1 MERVH
6 YINAGAGAG
15 KTTTLVKELRRIL
28 TEKDVNGNYLCQP
41 SEIILTTYTK
51 AAAKEFREKTFKKLL
66 DNPPALDVAKI
77 LDTATIGTV
86 HSVAEQYLQ
95 RYWSLLN
102 YSGQFNVMSDTD
114 KEIYIN
120 RSLRELVDEQ
130 DIQFFAE
137 YAEFFGLKNKKNKT
151 DYNFWK
157 EYVREIVSKMH
168 SYKIDV
174 AQLPAFR
181 KKSDNV
187 VKRLFASQFDKTIFQ
202 SKAFVYYNYLDGRS
216 REVTAKKQPSSEATK
231 AINKMKLYDDLF
243 AIPKPVT
250 SDIEY
255 FLSSEFF
262 EGTINKKNFLNYKDI
277 EQSRK
282 SVEEYLEALLF
293 LNPSNCKKIQEC
305 IKRIF
310 DIATKWAIE
319 FDKYKRDNNLLDF
332 DDLEAKFLD
341 LLGIEAV
348 REDIKSSVK
357 YLFVDEFQDSNPIQ
371 LEIFQKL
378 SDLVQIK
385 SFWVGDP
392 KQAIYGF
399 RGSDSSLTTKLLE
412 SFPKPELKKYANYTF
427 KPNSNKCS
435 AELINTSWRS
445 IKSLVQLSNEVF
457 KLAFKEGVKT
467 ERIKQVP
474 LRQKRNDK
482 KIKCPIQHWHCG
494 GDKYNAL
501 ATRVAEILNGKCGTI
516 PGVYEEESPWHW
528 RKKIIPSDIAI
539 LTSTNDTCADIAEA
553 LRNKNIPVAL
563 AETEIR
569 DKAEVKL
576 VLALLKYVAK
586 KNRKYAK
593 AELAKLLEDK
603 KFETI
608 LAEIA
613 KGRYDFTPF
622 KEDKDLVGQTNAQDN
637 ATASN
642 TTSAQDVDNKDPDKF
657 FAMLDDKLNC
667 LRGLNISAIVK
678 GVIAVLDLRNVVAKW
693 KMADIRRE
701 NLDMLIAQASAFELS
716 NAHTPDSATVS
727 DFIDYIQKVKIEAQ
741 LDQSADGVKVAT
753 YHKSKGLQWKIV
765 ILDSLTRDD
774 LDGKKFVKNNWFGLN
789 LKGGY
794 NAAELQLIPSIGD
807 INDSMAGMVADL
819 SVKNRD
825 NGYYNLRHGKVEG
838 ELKRLLYVGVT
849 RARDYIITISL
860 DNKPLKWVQNVR
872 QDTLPSKTDVLENIA
887 NQTSSSYIDLWG
899 VPKHQAWYEQI
910 SDDPTVTYKKT
921 SARATKLKDV
931 PMSTVTEHK
940 RISPSSSQEKYNA
953 TAALVD
959 GFSSDYIEH
968 GTIKE
973 GESAA
978 FGTCIHNY
986 MAAHCWNGKDKIAT
1000 NEPNNFAL
1008 ARQTVE
1014 NHNLKKELPQPEL
1027 LTQAADELFSYLEE
1041 TFGASE
1047 LLRETPFT
1055 YRRDNGQLVAGEIDL
1070 IWKVGNDYI
1079 LIDHKNFPA
1088 EKNYGQKI
1096 VLEDIPDNKF
1106 YVGKYFPQLG
1116 DYRAALTAAGE
1127 NVTHVF
1133 IFYAVLGC
1141 LVEIKFE

>member
-66 DNPPALDVAKI
+66 EAPAALDVAKI

-95 RYWSLLN
+95 RYWSLLG

-130 DIQFFAE
+130 DIQFFNE
-137 YAEFFGLKNKKNKT
+137 YVDLFKVTIYRNKVIKKNY
-151 DYNFWK
+151 DFWK
-157 EYVREIVSKMH
+157 EYVIEIISKMH
-168 SYKIDV
+168 SYNID
-174 AQLPAFR
+174 ANQLPVFC
-181 KKSDNV
+181 KKSCNIVRKLFNV
-187 VKRLFASQFDKTIFQ
+187 TYNKTTVTTYANDVYTELCNTNSSQ
-202 SKAFVYYNYLDGRS
+202 
-216 REVTAKKQPSSEATK
+216 AT
-231 AINKMKLYDDLF
+231 NRVKLYNDFILLSVPTDDQIRQFLD
-243 AIPKPVT
+243 
-250 SDIEY
+250 SDFFSY
-255 FLSSEFF
+255 QAKDPSAKSS
-262 EGTINKKNFLNYKDI
+262 LNNTK
-277 EQSRK
+277 
-282 SVEEYLEALLF
+282 EYLKTSWTMSPTSG
-293 LNPSNCKKIQEC
+293 NKVQEC
-305 IKRIF
+305 IKHIF
-310 DIATKWAIE
+310 DIAIKWAIE
-319 FDKYKRDNNLLDF
+319 FDNYKRDNNLLDF
-332 DDLEAKFLD
+332 DDLEAKFLE
-341 LLGIEAV
+341 LLNIEAV
-348 REDIKSSVK
+348 KEDIKSSVK

-412 SFPKPELKKYANYTF
+412 SFPKPELKKSPNYTF
-427 KPNSNKCS
+427 KPNSNQCT

-457 KLAFKEGVKT
+457 KLAFKKGVKT
-467 ERIKQVP
+467 ECIKQVP

-482 KIKCPIQHWHCG
+482 KNKYPIQHWHCVG
-494 GDKYNAL
+494 GKYNAL
-501 ATRVAEILNGKCGTI
+501 ATRVSEILNGKCGTI

-563 AETEIR
+563 AETDIR

-608 LAEIA
+608 LADIA
-613 KGRYDFTPF
+613 KGRYYYYPNRD
-622 KEDKDLVGQTNAQDN
+622 EKDMEEQS
-637 ATASN
+637 AT
-642 TTSAQDVDNKDPDKF
+642 TTVSKDPDTF

-693 KMADIRRE
+693 KMSDIRRE
-701 NLDMLIAQASAFELS
+701 NLDMLIAQATAFELS

-774 LDGKKFVKNNWFGLN
+774 LDDKKFVQNNWFGLN

-794 NAAELQLIPSIGD
+794 NAAELQLIPSIGE
-807 INDSMAGMVADL
+807 INDSMAGMVANL
-819 SVKNRD
+819 KSKNRD

-849 RARDYIITISL
+849 RARDYLITISL
-860 DNKPLKWVQNVR
+860 DNKSLKWVQNVR
-872 QDTLPSKTDVLENIA
+872 QDTFPSKTDVLENIA

-899 VPKHQAWYEQI
+899 VPKHPAYYEQI
-910 SDDPTVTYKKT
+910 SDDPAVTYKKT

-940 RISPSSSQEKYNA
+940 RISPSGSKEEYENA
-953 TAALVD
+953 TPTLVND
-959 GFSSDYIEH
+959 SLSKYIVHSSNIDDY
-968 GTIKE
+968 
-973 GESAA
+973 AA

-986 MAAHCWNGKDKIAT
+986 MAAHCWNGKDKIAA

-1014 NHNLKKELPQPEL
+1014 NHNLKKELPQPGL
-1027 LTQAADELFSYLEE
+1027 LTEAADELFSYLEK
-1041 TFGASE
+1041 TFGAGE
-1047 LLRETPFT
+1047 LLRETPFS
-1055 YRRDNGQLVAGEIDL
+1055 YRRSNGQLVIGEIDL
-1070 IWKVGNDYI
+1070 IWKTKKECILLDY
-1079 LIDHKNFPA
+1079 KNFPA
-1088 EKNYGQKI
+1088 PQNVGADI
-1096 VLEDIPDNKF
+1096 VLNPHNDH

-1116 DYRAALTAAGE
+1116 DYRAALTAAGYT
-1127 NVTHVF
+1127 VSKVF
-1133 IFYAVLGC
+1133 VFYAVLGC

>member
-28 TEKDVNGNYLCQP
+28 TEKDANGNYLCQP

-66 DNPPALDVAKI
+66 EAPAALDVAKI

-95 RYWSLLN
+95 RYWSLLG

-130 DIQFFAE
+130 DIQFFNE
-137 YAEFFGLKNKKNKT
+137 YVDLFKVSIYKNKVIKNN
-151 DYNFWK
+151 YNFWK
-157 EYVREIVSKMH
+157 EYVIEIISQMH
-168 SYKIDV
+168 SYNIGAD
-174 AQLPAFR
+174 QLPIFC
-181 KKSDNV
+181 KKSCNIVRKLFNV
-187 VKRLFASQFDKTIFQ
+187 TYNKTTVTTY
-202 SKAFVYYNYLDGRS
+202 ANDVYTELCNTNS
-216 REVTAKKQPSSEATK
+216 IQAT
-231 AINKMKLYDDLF
+231 NKVKLYNDFILLSVPTEDQ
-243 AIPKPVT
+243 IRQ
-250 SDIEY
+250 
-255 FLSSEFF
+255 FLDSGFFSYQAKDSSA
-262 EGTINKKNFLNYKDI
+262 KSSLNNTK
-277 EQSRK
+277 
-282 SVEEYLEALLF
+282 EYLKTSWTMSPTSG
-293 LNPSNCKKIQEC
+293 NKVQEC

-310 DIATKWAIE
+310 DIAIKWAIE
-319 FDKYKRDNNLLDF
+319 FDNYKRENNLLDF

-399 RGSDSSLTTKLLE
+399 RGSDSSLTTKLLK
-412 SFPKPELKKYANYTF
+412 SFPKPELKKSPNYTF
-427 KPNSNKCS
+427 KPNSNQCT

-445 IKSLVQLSNEVF
+445 IKSLAQLSNEVF
-457 KLAFKEGVKT
+457 KLAFKKGVPT
-467 ERIKQVP
+467 ECIKQVP

-482 KIKCPIQHWHCG
+482 KIQYPIQHWHCVG
-494 GDKYNAL
+494 GKYNAL
-501 ATRVAEILNGKCGTI
+501 ATRVSEILNGKCGTI
-516 PGVYEEESPWHW
+516 SGVYEEESPWHW

-563 AETEIR
+563 AETDIR

-593 AELAKLLEDK
+593 AELSKLLEDK

-608 LAEIA
+608 LADIA
-613 KGRYDFTPF
+613 KGRYDFIPF
-622 KEDKDLVGQTNAQDN
+622 KEDKDLVGQTDAQDN
-637 ATASN
+637 AAASN
-642 TTSAQDVDNKDPDKF
+642 TTSAQSSDDKDPDSF

-701 NLDMLIAQASAFELS
+701 NLDMLIAQATAFELS

-765 ILDSLTRDD
+765 ILDSLTRDE
-774 LDGKKFVKNNWFGLN
+774 LDDKKFVKNNWFGLN

-849 RARDYIITISL
+849 RARDYLITISL

-872 QDTLPSKTDVLENIA
+872 QDTFPSKTDVLENIA

-899 VPKHQAWYEQI
+899 VPQHQAWYEQI
-910 SDDPTVTYKKT
+910 SDNLAVTYKKA
-921 SARATKLKDV
+921 SARATKLKEV

-940 RISPSSSQEKYNA
+940 RISPSGSKEEYENA
-953 TAALVD
+953 TPTLVD
-959 GFSSDYIEH
+959 GFKSPYIAHSSKIDDY
-968 GTIKE
+968 
-973 GESAA
+973 AA

-986 MAAHCWNGKDKIAT
+986 MAAHRWEGKNKI
-1000 NEPNNFAL
+1000 NDNKQSNIDL
-1008 ARQTVE
+1008 ARQTVG

-1027 LTQAADELFSYLEE
+1027 LTQAADALFSYLEE
-1041 TFGASE
+1041 TFGAGE
-1047 LLRETPFT
+1047 LLRETPFS
-1055 YRRDNGQLVAGEIDL
+1055 YRRSNGQLVVGEIDL
-1070 IWKVGNDYI
+1070 IWKTDKECILLDY
-1079 LIDHKNFPA
+1079 KNFPA
-1088 EKNYGQKI
+1088 EKSYGQKVI
-1096 VLEDIPDNKF
+1096 FNDTPNNEH
-1106 YVGKYFPQLG
+1106 YVGHYFPQLG
-1116 DYRAALTAAGE
+1116 DYRAALTAAGM

-1141 LVEIKFE
+1141 LVEIEF

>member
-28 TEKDVNGNYLCQP
+28 TEKDANGNYLCQP

-66 DNPPALDVAKI
+66 EAPAALDVAKI

-95 RYWSLLN
+95 RYWSLLG

-130 DIQFFAE
+130 DIQFFNE
-137 YAEFFGLKNKKNKT
+137 YVDLFKVTIYRNKVIKKNY
-151 DYNFWK
+151 DFWK
-157 EYVREIVSKMH
+157 EYVIEIISKMH
-168 SYKIDV
+168 SYNID
-174 AQLPAFR
+174 ANQLPVFS
-181 KKSDNV
+181 KKSCNIVRKLFNV
-187 VKRLFASQFDKTIFQ
+187 TYNKTTVTTYANDVYTELCNTNSSQ
-202 SKAFVYYNYLDGRS
+202 
-216 REVTAKKQPSSEATK
+216 AT
-231 AINKMKLYDDLF
+231 NRVKLYNDFILLSVPTEDQIRQFLD
-243 AIPKPVT
+243 
-250 SDIEY
+250 SDFFSY
-255 FLSSEFF
+255 QAKDPSAKSS
-262 EGTINKKNFLNYKDI
+262 LNNTK
-277 EQSRK
+277 
-282 SVEEYLEALLF
+282 EYLKTSWTMSPTSG
-293 LNPSNCKKIQEC
+293 NKVQEC

-310 DIATKWAIE
+310 DIASKWAIE
-319 FDKYKRDNNLLDF
+319 FDNYKRENNLLDF

-341 LLGIEAV
+341 LLDIEAV
-348 REDIKSSVK
+348 KEDIKSSVK

-412 SFPKPELKKYANYTF
+412 SFPKPELKKSPNYTF
-427 KPNSNKCS
+427 KPNSNQCT

-457 KLAFKEGVKT
+457 KLAFKKGVKT
-467 ERIKQVP
+467 ECIKQVP

-482 KIKCPIQHWHCG
+482 KIQYPIQHWHCVG
-494 GDKYNAL
+494 GKYNAL
-501 ATRVAEILNGKCGTI
+501 ATRVSEILNGKCGTI

-563 AETEIR
+563 AETDIR

-608 LAEIA
+608 LADIA
-613 KGRYDFTPF
+613 KGRYDFIPF
-622 KEDKDLVGQTNAQDN
+622 KEDKDLVGQTDAQDN
-637 ATASN
+637 AAASN
-642 TTSAQDVDNKDPDKF
+642 TTSAQSSDDKDPDSF

-678 GVIAVLDLRNVVAKW
+678 GIIAVLDLRNVVAKW
-693 KMADIRRE
+693 KMSDIRRE
-701 NLDMLIAQASAFELS
+701 NLDMLIAQATAFELS

-774 LDGKKFVKNNWFGLN
+774 LDDKKFVKNNWFGLN

-794 NAAELQLIPSIGD
+794 KAAELQLIPSIGE
-807 INDSMAGMVADL
+807 INDSMAGMVANL
-819 SVKNRD
+819 KSKNRD

-849 RARDYIITISL
+849 RARDYLITISL

-872 QDTLPSKTDVLENIA
+872 QDTFPSKTDVLENIA

-940 RISPSSSQEKYNA
+940 RISPSGSKEEYENA
-953 TAALVD
+953 TPTLVND
-959 GFSSDYIEH
+959 SLSKYIVHSSNIDD
-968 GTIKE
+968 
-973 GESAA
+973 SAA

-986 MAAHCWNGKDKIAT
+986 MAAHRWGGKAKIKA
-1000 NEPNNFAL
+1000 NETDNLAL
-1008 ARQTVE
+1008 ATQTVQ
-1014 NHNLKKELPQPEL
+1014 NHGMGAVLPKPEL
-1027 LTQAADELFSYLEE
+1027 LTQAADELFSYLESK
-1041 TFGASE
+1041 FGAGE
-1047 LLRETPFT
+1047 LLRETPFS
-1055 YRRDNGQLVAGEIDL
+1055 YRRSNGQLVAGEIDL

-1116 DYRAALTAAGE
+1116 DYRAALSAAGM

-1133 IFYAVLGC
+1133 VFYAVLGC